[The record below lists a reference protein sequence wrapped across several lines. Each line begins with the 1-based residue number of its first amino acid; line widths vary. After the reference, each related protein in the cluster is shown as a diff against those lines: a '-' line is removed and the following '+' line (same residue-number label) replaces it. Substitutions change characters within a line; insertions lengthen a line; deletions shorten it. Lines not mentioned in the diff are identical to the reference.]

1 MSWLNELVTVKEN
14 IKMEFI
20 ALALGQSKS
29 VSFRIS
35 LQWPIHAINS
45 DNKNKLFHHFADK
58 VVCDVQD
65 GKLQSDEPFD
75 QAHKFFISG

>member
-35 LQWPIHAINS
+35 LQWPIHAVHAINS
-45 DNKNKLFHHFADK
+45 DNKNKLSHHFADK
-58 VVCDVQD
+58 VVCNVQD
-65 GKLQSDEPFD
+65 GIL
-75 QAHKFFISG
+75 

>member
-45 DNKNKLFHHFADK
+45 DNENKLSHHFADK
-58 VVCDVQD
+58 VVCNVQD
-65 GKLQSDEPFD
+65 GIL
-75 QAHKFFISG
+75 

>member
-45 DNKNKLFHHFADK
+45 DNKNILSHHFADK
-58 VVCDVQD
+58 VVCNVQD
-65 GKLQSDEPFD
+65 GILLSDEPFD
-75 QAHKFFISG
+75 